1 MIGFYP
7 GSETD
12 LLMLDRAVI
21 DALFPADLPEPAH
34 WEQRYPPRQLPEG
47 AQVTRFGPSPTGFV
61 HIGGIYVATID
72 RDVAE
77 HSGGVY
83 LVRVEDTDQSR
94 EVEGALAQFA
104 RAFDYFGIVPDE
116 SDGPG
121 EDEARGG
128 YGPYRQSARERIYLT
143 YVRELLRRGTA
154 YLCFATKDELA
165 DITARQQAAKIP
177 TGYYGSWAIW
187 RAADA
192 RAVQAKLAD
201 GAPYVVRFRAPD
213 DAAGQRV
220 RFTDAIRGELEHEAN
235 RNDAVILKSSDQSP
249 RLPTYH
255 FAHAV
260 DDHLMRVTLAIRG
273 EEWISSVPLH
283 RQLFDALGFEQ
294 VHYAHIAPLMKQIS
308 GGKRKLSKRADPE
321 AGVDYYIEAGYPA
334 EAVLYY
340 LRGLANGRLAEL
352 PLEQALT
359 TPIRLDQCG
368 VAGPLV
374 DLVKLEDISA
384 DYIATLPGERI
395 LTAVRTLAGQFDGD
409 LATVL
414 DAEPGLALRALTVE
428 RDGVD
433 NPRKDLR
440 KWSDFRPAYGFFFP
454 QLFAPLSG
462 PTDDRLV
469 PLGVDATIAAHFAHD
484 FAEGYQ
490 HLGDPQEW
498 FNQIRELAAKHGFAP
513 SAKEYKK
520 NPDAYPG
527 SIREASQL
535 IRVALTG
542 STRSPDLH
550 AITQALGPAEV
561 LRRLHSLSG

>member
-1 MIGFYP
+1 
-7 GSETD
+7 
-12 LLMLDRAVI
+12 MLDRAVI
-21 DALFPADLPEPAH
+21 DALFPADLPEPEH

-47 AQVTRFGPSPTGFV
+47 AQVTRFAPSPTGFV

-72 RDVAE
+72 RDIAA
-77 HSGGVY
+77 HSGGIY

-104 RAFDYFGIVPDE
+104 RAFDYFGIPSDE
-116 SDGPG
+116 EG
-121 EDEARGG
+121 EHGS
-128 YGPYRQSARERIYLT
+128 YGPYRQSDRDRIYLS
-143 YVRELLRRGTA
+143 YVRELLRDGKA
-154 YLCFATKDELA
+154 YLCFATKAELA

-177 TGYYGSWAIW
+177 TGYYGSWASW
-187 RAADA
+187 RDADPAAV
-192 RAVQAKLAD
+192 RAKLTE

-213 DAAGQRV
+213 DTEGRRV
-220 RFTDAIRGELEHEAN
+220 RFTDAIRGELEHDAN
-235 RNDAVILKSSDQSP
+235 RNDTVVLKSSDQSP

-260 DDHLMRVTLAIRG
+260 DDHLMRVTLVIRG

-283 RQLFDALGFEQ
+283 RQLFDALGFEP
-294 VHYAHIAPLMKQIS
+294 VTYAHIAPLMKQIP
-308 GGKRKLSKRADPE
+308 GGKRKLSKRTDPE
-321 AGVDYYIEAGYPA
+321 AGVDFYIEAGYPA

-352 PLEQALT
+352 PLQTALA
-359 TPIRLDQCG
+359 TPLRLDQCG

-384 DYIATLPGERI
+384 DHIATLSGHQVLDAVRI
-395 LTAVRTLAGQFDGD
+395 WAGRFDPDLTA
-409 LATVL
+409 VL
-414 DAEPGLALRALTVE
+414 DAEHDLALRALAVE

-440 KWSDFRPAYGFFFP
+440 KWSDFRCAYGFFFSE
-454 QLFAPLSG
+454 LFAPLSG
-462 PTDDRLV
+462 PTDERLL
-469 PLGVDATIAAHFAHD
+469 PLGVDATIAANFAHD
-484 FAEGYQ
+484 FADGYQ
-490 HLGDPQEW
+490 HVDDPQEW
-498 FNQIRELAAKHGFAP
+498 FDQVRELAAKHGFAP
-513 SAKEYKK
+513 NAKEYKK

-550 AITQALGPAEV
+550 AVTQALGAPEV
-561 LRRLHSLSG
+561 LRRLRGLAG

>member
-1 MIGFYP
+1 
-7 GSETD
+7 
-12 LLMLDRAVI
+12 MLDRAII
-21 DALFPADLPEPAH
+21 DAQFPADLPEPEH
-34 WEQRYPPRQLPEG
+34 WEQHYPPRQLPEG

-61 HIGGIYVATID
+61 HVGGVYVATID
-72 RDVAE
+72 RDIAT

-94 EVEGALAQFA
+94 EVAGALAQFA
-104 RAFDYFGIVPDE
+104 RAFDYFGISSDE
-116 SDGPG
+116 D
-121 EDEARGG
+121 DEHGA
-128 YGPYRQSARERIYLT
+128 YGPYRQSAREGIYLT
-143 YVRELLRRGTA
+143 YVRELLRQDAA
-154 YLCFATKDELA
+154 YLCFATKGELA
-165 DITARQQAAKIP
+165 DITARQHAAKVP

-187 RAADA
+187 RDADPD
-192 RAVQAKLAD
+192 AVYAKLAE

-213 DAAGQRV
+213 DAFRQRI
-220 RFTDAIRGELEHEAN
+220 RFTDAVRGELAHEAN

-260 DDHLMRVTLAIRG
+260 DDHLMRVTLVIRG

-283 RQLFDALGFEQ
+283 LQLFDTLGFQ
-294 VHYAHIAPLMKQIS
+294 PVTYAHIAPLMKQIP
-308 GGKRKLSKRADPE
+308 GGKRKLSKRTDPE
-321 AGVDYYIEAGYPA
+321 ASVDFYIEAGYPA

-352 PLEQALT
+352 PLHRALA
-359 TPIRLDQCG
+359 TPIRLEECG

-384 DYIATLPGERI
+384 DHIATLPGHQI
-395 LTAVRTLAGQFDGD
+395 LDSVRTWAGHFDPELA
-409 LATVL
+409 AVL
-414 DAEPGLALRALTVE
+414 DAERDLALRALAVE

-454 QLFAPLSG
+454 QLFTPLSG
-462 PTDDRLV
+462 PTDERLTS
-469 PLGVDATIAAHFAHD
+469 LGVDPSLAAGFARD
-484 FAEGYQ
+484 VIDGYQ
-490 HLGDPQEW
+490 HLDEPQRW
-498 FNQIRELAAKHGFAP
+498 FSQIRELAAKHGFAP
-513 SAKEYKK
+513 NTKEYKK
-520 NPDAYPG
+520 TPDAYPG
-527 SIREASQL
+527 SIREAAQL

-550 AITQALGPAEV
+550 AITQALGATEV
-561 LRRLHSLSG
+561 LRRLRALSG

>member
-1 MIGFYP
+1 
-7 GSETD
+7 
-12 LLMLDRAVI
+12 MLDRAVI
-21 DALFPADLPEPAH
+21 DALFPAGLPAPEH
-34 WEQRYPPRQLPEG
+34 WERRYPPRQLPEG

-61 HIGGIYVATID
+61 HIGGVYVATID
-72 RDVAE
+72 RDIAA

-94 EVEGALAQFA
+94 EVEGALTQFA
-104 RAFDYFGIVPDE
+104 RAFDYFDIPSDE
-116 SDGPG
+116 D
-121 EDEARGG
+121 DEHGN
-128 YGPYRQSARERIYLT
+128 YGPYHQSVRAGIYLT
-143 YVRELLRRGTA
+143 YARELLRQGKA

-177 TGYYGSWAIW
+177 TGYYGPWAIW
-187 RAADA
+187 RDADPAAV
-192 RAVQAKLAD
+192 RVKLTE

-213 DAAGQRV
+213 NAAGQRV
-220 RFTDAIRGELEHEAN
+220 RFADAIRGELEHEAN
-235 RNDAVILKSSDQSP
+235 RNDTVILKSSDQSP

-283 RQLFDALGFEQ
+283 LQLFDALGFEP
-294 VHYAHIAPLMKQIS
+294 VIYAHIAPLMKQIP
-308 GGKRKLSKRADPE
+308 GGKRKLSKRTDPE
-321 AGVDYYIEAGYPA
+321 ANVNFYIKAGYPA

-340 LRGLANGRLAEL
+340 LRGLANGRLADL
-352 PLEQALT
+352 PLHEALT
-359 TPIRLDQCG
+359 TPVRLDQCG

-384 DYIATLPGERI
+384 DHIATLPGHRI
-395 LTAVRTLAGQFDGD
+395 LDAVRTWAGQFDPH

-414 DAEPGLALRALTVE
+414 TTEHDRALRALAVE
-428 RDGVD
+428 RDGVA

-454 QLFAPLSG
+454 QLFTPLSG
-462 PTDDRLV
+462 PTDERLI
-469 PLGVDATIAAHFAHD
+469 PLGMDTTIAASFAHD
-484 FAEGYQ
+484 FATGYQ
-490 HLGDPQEW
+490 HLDDPQEW

-513 SAKEYKK
+513 NAKEYKK

-550 AITQALGPAEV
+550 AITQALGAAEV
-561 LRRLHSLSG
+561 LRRLRTLAG

>member
-1 MIGFYP
+1 
-7 GSETD
+7 
-12 LLMLDRAVI
+12 MLDRAVI
-21 DALFPADLPEPAH
+21 DGLFPADLPEPQH

-61 HIGGIYVATID
+61 HIGGVYVATID
-72 RDVAE
+72 RDIAT

-94 EVEGALAQFA
+94 EVEGALVQFA
-104 RAFDYFGIVPDE
+104 RAFDYFGLPPDE
-116 SDGPG
+116 DDQQGS
-121 EDEARGG
+121 
-128 YGPYRQSARERIYLT
+128 YGPYRQSARDRIYLT
-143 YVRELLRRGTA
+143 YVRELLRQGTA

-165 DITARQQAAKIP
+165 DIAARQQAAKIP
-177 TGYYGSWAIW
+177 TGYYGSWARW
-187 RAADA
+187 RDADPG
-192 RAVQAKLAD
+192 AVQAELAT

-213 DAAGQRV
+213 EAAGQRL
-220 RFTDAIRGELEHEAN
+220 RFTDAIRGQLEHEAN
-235 RNDAVILKSSDQSP
+235 RNDTVILKSSDQSP

-260 DDHLMRVTLAIRG
+260 DDHLMRVSLVIRG

-283 RQLFDALGFEQ
+283 LQLFDALGFEP
-294 VHYAHIAPLMKQIS
+294 VTYAHIAPLMKQIP
-308 GGKRKLSKRADPE
+308 GGKRKLSKRKDPE
-321 AGVDYYIEAGYPA
+321 AGVDFYIEAGYPA
-334 EAVLYY
+334 AAVLYY

-352 PLEQALT
+352 PLDKALA
-359 TPIRLDQCG
+359 TPIQLDQCG

-384 DYIATLPGERI
+384 DHIATLTGHQI
-395 LTAVRTLAGQFDGD
+395 LDAVRTWAGQFDPD
-409 LATVL
+409 LAAVL
-414 DAEPGLALRALTVE
+414 DTEPDLALRALAVE

-440 KWSDFRPAYGFFFP
+440 KWSDFRPAYSFFFR
-454 QLFAPLSG
+454 QLFAPLAG
-462 PTDDRLV
+462 PTDERLA
-469 PLGVDATIAAHFAHD
+469 PLGVNATIAAGFARD
-484 FAEGYQ
+484 FADGYQ
-490 HLGDPQEW
+490 HLDDPQEW

-513 SAKEYKK
+513 NPKEYKK

-542 STRSPDLH
+542 STRSPDLY
-550 AITQALGPAEV
+550 AIAQALGAAAV
-561 LRRLHSLSG
+561 RQRVRALAG

>member
-1 MIGFYP
+1 
-7 GSETD
+7 
-12 LLMLDRAVI
+12 MLDRTII
-21 DALFPADLPEPAH
+21 DALFPADLPEPRH
-34 WEQRYPPRQLPEG
+34 WEQHYPPRSLPEG

-61 HIGGIYVATID
+61 HIGGIYVATLD
-72 RDVAE
+72 RDIAT

-104 RAFDYFGIVPDE
+104 RAFDYFGIPSDE
-116 SDGPG
+116 N
-121 EDEARGG
+121 DEHSN
-128 YGPYRQSARERIYLT
+128 YGPYRQSARDRIYLT
-143 YVRELLRRGTA
+143 YVRELLYQGKA

-165 DITARQQAAKIP
+165 GITARQQAAKLP

-187 RAADA
+187 RDADPA
-192 RAVQAKLAD
+192 AVQAKLAEA
-201 GAPYVVRFRAPD
+201 APYVVRFRAPD
-213 DAAGQRV
+213 DAAGKRV
-220 RFTDAIRGELEHEAN
+220 RFTDAIRGTLEHETN
-235 RNDAVILKSSDQSP
+235 RNDTVILKSSDQSP

-260 DDHLMRVTLAIRG
+260 DDHLMHITLVIRG

-283 RQLFDALGFEQ
+283 LQLFDALGFKP
-294 VHYAHIAPLMKQIS
+294 VTYAHIAPLMKQIS

-321 AGVDYYIEAGYPA
+321 ASVDFYIEAGYPA

-352 PLEQALT
+352 PLPVALA
-359 TPIRLDQCG
+359 TPIRLGQCG

-384 DYIATLPGERI
+384 DHIATLPGHQV
-395 LTAVRTLAGQFDGD
+395 LDAVCTWADQFDAE

-414 DAEPGLALRALTVE
+414 DDEPDLALRALAVE
-428 RDGVD
+428 REGVA
-433 NPRKDLR
+433 NPRKDLH
-440 KWSDFRPAYGFFFP
+440 KWSDFRTAYGFFFP
-454 QLFAPLSG
+454 ELFVPLAG
-462 PTDDRLV
+462 PADERLTS
-469 PLGVDATIAAHFAHD
+469 LGVDAAITASFAHD

-490 HLGDPQEW
+490 HLDDPQEW
-498 FNQIRELAAKHGFAP
+498 FNQIRELAAKHGFAAN
-513 SAKEYKK
+513 AKEYKK

-550 AITQALGPAEV
+550 AVTQALGAPEV
-561 LRRLHSLSG
+561 LRRLHALAGRPRTGSPTAV

>member
-1 MIGFYP
+1 
-7 GSETD
+7 
-12 LLMLDRAVI
+12 MLDRVVI

-34 WEQRYPPRQLPEG
+34 WEQCYPPRQLPEG

-61 HIGGIYVATID
+61 HIGGVYVASID
-72 RDVAE
+72 RDVAA

-104 RAFDYFGIVPDE
+104 RAFDYFGVRPDE
-116 SDGPG
+116 D
-121 EDEARGG
+121 DEHGD
-128 YGPYRQSARERIYLT
+128 YGPYHQSARERIYLS
-143 YVRELLRRGTA
+143 YVRELLRNGKA

-165 DITARQQAAKIP
+165 DITSHQRAAKIP

-187 RAADA
+187 RDADPA
-192 RAVQAKLAD
+192 AVQASLAQ
-201 GAPYVVRFRAPD
+201 GTPYVVRFRAPD
-213 DAAGQRV
+213 TAGNRV
-220 RFTDAIRGELEHEAN
+220 RFTDVIRGELEHEAN
-235 RNDAVILKSSDQSP
+235 RNDTVILKSSDQTP

-260 DDHLMRVTLAIRG
+260 DDHLMRVTLVIRG

-283 RQLFDALGFEQ
+283 LQLFDALGFEP
-294 VHYAHIAPLMKQIS
+294 VSYAHIAPLMKQIA
-308 GGKRKLSKRADPE
+308 GGKRKLSKRTDPE
-321 AGVDYYIEAGYPA
+321 ASVDFYIESGYPA

-352 PLEQALT
+352 PLDQALA

-374 DLVKLEDISA
+374 DLVKLEDLSA
-384 DYIATLPGERI
+384 DHIATLPGHQI
-395 LTAVRTLAGQFDGD
+395 LAAVRTWAAQFDPE
-409 LATVL
+409 LVTVL
-414 DAEPGLALRALTVE
+414 DAEQDLALRALSVE

-440 KWSDFRPAYGFFFP
+440 KWSDFRAAYGFFFP
-454 QLFAPLSG
+454 QVFVPLSG
-462 PTDDRLV
+462 PTDERLI
-469 PLGVDATIAAHFAHD
+469 PLGVDSTVAANFAHD
-484 FAEGYQ
+484 FADGYQ
-490 HLGDPQEW
+490 HLDDPQEW

-513 SAKEYKK
+513 TAKEYKK

-550 AITQALGPAEV
+550 AITQALGAPEV
-561 LRRLHSLSG
+561 LRRLQTLAS

>member
-1 MIGFYP
+1 
-7 GSETD
+7 
-12 LLMLDRAVI
+12 MLDRAVI
-21 DALFPADLPEPAH
+21 DGLFPADLPEPQH

-61 HIGGIYVATID
+61 HIGGVYVATID
-72 RDVAE
+72 RDIAT

-94 EVEGALAQFA
+94 EVEGALVQFA
-104 RAFDYFGIVPDE
+104 RAFDYFGLPPDE
-116 SDGPG
+116 DDQQGS
-121 EDEARGG
+121 
-128 YGPYRQSARERIYLT
+128 YGPYRQSARDRIYLT
-143 YVRELLRRGTA
+143 YVRELLRQGTA

-177 TGYYGSWAIW
+177 TGYYGSWARW
-187 RAADA
+187 RDADPG
-192 RAVQAKLAD
+192 AVQAELAT

-213 DAAGQRV
+213 EAAGQRL
-220 RFTDAIRGELEHEAN
+220 RFTDAIRGQLEHEAN
-235 RNDAVILKSSDQSP
+235 RNDTVILKSSDQSP

-260 DDHLMRVTLAIRG
+260 DDHLMRVSLVIRG

-283 RQLFDALGFEQ
+283 LQLFDALGFEP
-294 VHYAHIAPLMKQIS
+294 VTYAHIAPLMKQIP
-308 GGKRKLSKRADPE
+308 GGKRKLSKRKDPE
-321 AGVDYYIEAGYPA
+321 AGVDFYIEAGYPA
-334 EAVLYY
+334 AAVLYY

-352 PLEQALT
+352 PLDKALA
-359 TPIRLDQCG
+359 TPIQLDQCG

-384 DYIATLPGERI
+384 DHIATLTGHQI
-395 LTAVRTLAGQFDGD
+395 LDAVRTWAGQFDPD
-409 LATVL
+409 LAAVL
-414 DAEPGLALRALTVE
+414 DTEPDLALRALAVE

-440 KWSDFRPAYGFFFP
+440 KWSDFRPAYSFFFR
-454 QLFAPLSG
+454 QLFAPLAG
-462 PTDDRLV
+462 PTDERLA
-469 PLGVDATIAAHFAHD
+469 PLGVNATIAAGFARD
-484 FAEGYQ
+484 FADGYQ
-490 HLGDPQEW
+490 HLDDPQEW

-513 SAKEYKK
+513 NPKEYKK

-542 STRSPDLH
+542 STRSPDLY
-550 AITQALGPAEV
+550 AIAQALGAAAV
-561 LRRLHSLSG
+561 RQRVRALAG

>member
-1 MIGFYP
+1 
-7 GSETD
+7 
-12 LLMLDRAVI
+12 MLDRAII
-21 DALFPADLPEPAH
+21 DAQFPADLPEPEH

-72 RDVAE
+72 RDIAT

-94 EVEGALAQFA
+94 EVTGALAQFA
-104 RAFDYFGIVPDE
+104 RAFDYFGLAPDE
-116 SDGPG
+116 N
-121 EDEARGG
+121 DEHGT
-128 YGPYRQSARERIYLT
+128 YGPYQQSTRERIYLS
-143 YVRELLRRGTA
+143 YVRELLRRGAA
-154 YLCFATKDELA
+154 YLCFATKGELA
-165 DITARQQAAKIP
+165 DITARQRAAKIP

-187 RAADA
+187 RDADPG
-192 RAVQAKLAD
+192 AVCAKLAE

-213 DAAGQRV
+213 DTVRQRI

-235 RNDAVILKSSDQSP
+235 RNDAVVLKASDQSP

-260 DDHLMRVTLAIRG
+260 DDHLMRVTLVIRG
-273 EEWISSVPLH
+273 EEWVSSVPLH
-283 RQLFDALGFEQ
+283 LQLFDALGFQ
-294 VHYAHIAPLMKQIS
+294 PVTYAHIAPLMKQIL
-308 GGKRKLSKRADPE
+308 GGKRKLSKRTDPE
-321 AGVDYYIEAGYPA
+321 ASVDFYIEAGYPA

-352 PLEQALT
+352 PLHRALA
-359 TPIRLDQCG
+359 TPIRLAECG

-384 DYIATLPGERI
+384 DYIATLPGPQI
-395 LTAVRTLAGQFDGD
+395 LGAVRTWAGHFDPELA
-409 LATVL
+409 AVL
-414 DAEPGLALRALTVE
+414 DAEHDLALRALAVE

-440 KWSDFRPAYGFFFP
+440 KWSDFRPAYGFFFL
-454 QLFAPLSG
+454 QLFTPLSG
-462 PTDDRLV
+462 PTDERLTS
-469 PLGVDATIAAHFAHD
+469 LGVDPSIAASFARD
-484 FAEGYQ
+484 FIDGYQ
-490 HLGDPQEW
+490 HLDDPQHW

-513 SAKEYKK
+513 NAKEYKK

-527 SIREASQL
+527 SLREAAQL

-550 AITQALGPAEV
+550 AITQALGATEV
-561 LRRLHSLSG
+561 LRRLRALSVHG